1 MSEQWYS
8 LSEASRRLGYSRS
21 YISLWIRRHGETL
34 PKEMFFEIGGK
45 KVISEQGI
53 EFIKNNTKKLGD
65 RLRNLTLKAVYKT
78 KRPLCFYPT
87 NHYIKIKYMLLVL
100 T

>member
-8 LSEASRRLGYSRS
+8 LSEASRVLGYSRN
-21 YISLWIRRHGETL
+21 YVNMWLLRHGKSL
-34 PKEMFFEIGGK
+34 PKEMIFEIGGR
-45 KVISEQGI
+45 KVISKEGI

-65 RLRNLTLKAVYKT
+65 HLRAVTLKVVYKT

-87 NHYIKIKYMLLVL
+87 NHYIKIKYILLVL

>member
-1 MSEQWYS
+1 
-8 LSEASRRLGYSRS
+8 
-21 YISLWIRRHGETL
+21 
-34 PKEMFFEIGGK
+34 MFFEIGGK

-65 RLRNLTLKAVYKT
+65 RLRNLPLKAVYKT

-87 NHYIKIKYMLLVL
+87 NHYIKIKYTLLVL

>member
-34 PKEMFFEIGGK
+34 PKEMFFEIGEK

-65 RLRNLTLKAVYKT
+65 RLRNLPLKAVYKT